1 MGRLVG
7 RTAMVTGRPSS
18 DISAPNVH
26 GKPITDDELIRGFV
40 LALRPVGAGM
50 VAQPRKTGGATK
62 AL

>member
-1 MGRLVG
+1 
-7 RTAMVTGRPSS
+7 MVTRRSSS

-40 LALRPVGAGM
+40 LALRPVSAGM